1 MSRAS
6 AVINTSTRDPL
17 LLAGCGLALP
27 LGWAAGAGHGAPL
40 LAATL
45 AAVAMAIVLGA
56 RQFPI
61 LAMVPPA
68 LAAMLQGSYAWLPYL
83 SLVPLLLV
91 VVPHSTRSIDAS
103 SQEQAH
109 AGDAVLR
116 LSALLLVALSAVHA
130 IRTQEAGIGLLIQ
143 IAYLGFT
150 ASLVAPFF
158 RRFGSAATTR
168 SAVVITAAATAAVYL
183 VDVVPTALSQGAHAW
198 AFARENPT
206 WANPNTLG
214 LYFLIALAVPLRA
227 IAAGRGRP
235 SSWISAVLLAAAT
248 AGTFSRSAYI
258 GLAVMVLILLGRS
271 RRALIVLGPPLIV
284 LILNL
289 PSVVV
294 DRIQYTSAT
303 GVLDA
308 SSGTRLKLWAAAGQ
322 IALDNPLTGVGI
334 HNLGGQLEAAGA
346 PGTFA
351 FAHNSYLTAAASFG
365 LLIPL
370 LIASIVVVRLARR
383 AWARTQGRDSNGHD
397 ARPHPPRQ
405 RVPSE
410 FALALAAT
418 LVCSFFGEP
427 LLSPIVF
434 LPLIAL
440 FVVREQVR

>member
-6 AVINTSTRDPL
+6 AVVDTSARDPL

-45 AAVAMAIVLGA
+45 AAAAVAVVLGA
-56 RQFPI
+56 RQFPL

-91 VVPHSTRSIDAS
+91 VVPRSTRSAS
-103 SQEQAH
+103 IPEQAH
-109 AGDAVLR
+109 TGDPLLR
-116 LSALLLVALSAVHA
+116 LSALLLVTLSAVHA
-130 IRTQEAGIGLLIQ
+130 IRTQEAGIGLLVQ
-143 IAYLGFT
+143 IAYLGFA

-158 RRFGSAATTR
+158 RRFGSPAATR
-168 SAVVITAAATAAVYL
+168 SAVIFTAAATAAAYL
-183 VDVVPTALSQGAHAW
+183 AVVVPTALSQGAHAW

-214 LYFLIALAVPLRA
+214 LYFLIALAVPLHA

-235 SSWISAVLLAAAT
+235 ASWVSAVLLAAAT

-258 GLAVMVLILLGRS
+258 GLAAMVLILLSRS
-271 RRALIVLGPPLIV
+271 RRALFMLGPPLIL

-322 IALDNPLTGVGI
+322 IALDNPITGVGI
-334 HNLGGQLEAAGA
+334 HNLGSQLREAGA
-346 PGTFA
+346 PGTFT

-370 LIASIVVVRLARR
+370 LIVFIVSMRLARR
-383 AWARTQGRDSNGHD
+383 AWTRTQASDSYGQGPRQQ
-397 ARPHPPRQ
+397 RPAQ

-410 FALALAAT
+410 FTLALAAT

-440 FVVREQVR
+440 FVVREQVH